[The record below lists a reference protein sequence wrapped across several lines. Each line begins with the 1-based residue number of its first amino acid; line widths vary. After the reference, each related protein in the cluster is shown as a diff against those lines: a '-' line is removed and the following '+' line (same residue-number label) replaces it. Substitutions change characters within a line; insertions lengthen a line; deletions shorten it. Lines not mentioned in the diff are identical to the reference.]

1 MMSHFFTVFYM
12 RASLSYDDDD
22 DEDGDVADDD
32 GDDDDDDAQPVRC
45 SKPSYKAGSV
55 WKYKTTNLP
64 PAELPPNSA
73 WLRLLCGMII

>member
-1 MMSHFFTVFYM
+1 MSHFFTVFYM

-32 GDDDDDDAQPVRC
+32 GDAQPVRW

-55 WKYKTTNLP
+55 
-64 PAELPPNSA
+64 E
-73 WLRLLCGMII
+73 I